1 MIKTGHILI
10 FIDLLF
16 FFLNIEELF
25 EEMISVMTYLFL
37 EGGKI
42 HKIAYKE
49 VEGDLEILLLKKEM
63 QKKLNVLNE

>member
-1 MIKTGHILI
+1 
-10 FIDLLF
+10 
-16 FFLNIEELF
+16 
-25 EEMISVMTYLFL
+25 MISVMTYLFWGG
-37 EGGKI
+37 GGKI

>member
-10 FIDLLF
+10 LSIYYLF

-25 EEMISVMTYLFL
+25 EEMTSVMTYPFL
-37 EGGKI
+37 GKDWGKI
-42 HKIAYKE
+42 ACKE
-49 VEGDLEILLLKKEM
+49 VEGDVEILLKKEM